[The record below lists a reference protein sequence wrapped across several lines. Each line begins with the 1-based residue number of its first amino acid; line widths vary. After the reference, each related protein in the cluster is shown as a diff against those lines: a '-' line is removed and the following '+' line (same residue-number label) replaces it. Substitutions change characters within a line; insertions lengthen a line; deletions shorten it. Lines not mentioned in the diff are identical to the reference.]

1 MKSLS
6 TRVKLSQTI
15 SCMYREMSFW
25 IRKVTFFAR
34 IKLSTEN
41 PLIISLQ
48 FVCLWCVN
56 YEPSNLLLGWKYYV
70 WHKSLSI
77 YNYHLKRLLATDA
90 KHLLFPFQEQN
101 YFSVKLGKANNFTFP
116 GENTG
121 LGRGWQ
127 RGGHDPVSR
136 ANFNKIHASRTV

>member
-6 TRVKLSQTI
+6 TRLIKTI
-15 SCMYREMSFW
+15 PNHLLHVQRNVFFFW

-34 IKLSTEN
+34 IKLSIEN

-101 YFSVKLGKANNFTFP
+101 DFSVKLGKANNFPFP

-121 LGRGWQ
+121 LALKKCNLICCWTRKL
-127 RGGHDPVSR
+127 RISSTHLR
-136 ANFNKIHASRTV
+136 